1 MSPRQGLSTL
11 VGRVLAR
18 PIATSMRTSDF
29 THLLVTRFNVLF
41 RSPADPSA
49 VTKCLDAEWLD
60 ARLALFERYCAPSVA
75 AQRDTDFTWVI
86 LIHPQTPAA
95 VRTRL
100 RQAAATAEQI
110 ETPLGRV
117 RQAMRRLIAERE
129 GDSLYLISSRL
140 DSDDA
145 LHVTYMERVHA
156 AFDHQDLECLDLPRG
171 YTYDPRT
178 QDVRSRV
185 SHQNPFISLI
195 EKYNGEP
202 QTVFSIAHPNIDQ
215 VAPIRALD
223 DEPGWLQVIHG
234 GNIRNKM
241 QGDVFSG
248 DVAELLR
255 TGFAIDEPGLD

>member
-1 MSPRQGLSTL
+1 LSTL
-11 VGRVLAR
+11 VNRALAR
-18 PIATSMRTSDF
+18 PITASMRTPDF

-60 ARLALFERYCAPSVA
+60 VRLTLFERYCAPSVA
-75 AQRDTDFTWVI
+75 AQHDKEFTWLI
-86 LIHPQTPAA
+86 LIHPKTPTA

-100 RQAAATAEQI
+100 RQAAEAEQI
-110 ETPLGRV
+110 EVPLGRV
-117 RQAMRRLIAERE
+117 RQAMRRVLAERE
-129 GDSLYLISSRL
+129 GDSPYLITSRL

-145 LHVTYMERVHA
+145 LHVSYMERVHA
-156 AFDHQDLECLDLPRG
+156 GFDHQELECLDLPGG

-178 QDVRSRV
+178 KDVRSRV
-185 SHQNPFISLI
+185 THQNPFISLV
-195 EKYNGEP
+195 ERFNGEP
-202 QTVFSIAHPNIDQ
+202 QTVFSIAHGNIDQ

-223 DEPGWLQVIHG
+223 DAPAWLQVIHG

-241 QGDVFSG
+241 QGDEFSG

-255 TGFAIDEPGLD
+255 TEFAIEEPGLN